1 MQLVKDGISYI
12 QISTTSMS
20 LSDLCAMVLWVWMI
34 KKNKK
39 TEAFF
44 FSFAGNE
51 KHSWWE
57 WRSVKVNMVLLKY
70 LPRPVGGLQGNQHCY
85 SGKLADTQNHLELIM
100 AHSCRSIRT
109 NTHRR
114 THGAQTRAVCTVRV
128 HTSHLP
134 AHMYAG
140 ISDVPEEGMG
150 GSGFVKWQL
159 YVLHETTQSVHTQP
173 GRRQI
178 GLCGY

>member
-12 QISTTSMS
+12 QISTTTMS
-20 LSDLCAMVLWVWMI
+20 LSDLCAVVFWERMI
-34 KKNKK
+34 KKKII
-39 TEAFF
+39 
-44 FSFAGNE
+44 FSFFYAGNE

-57 WRSVKVNMVLLKY
+57 WRSVKANMVLLKY

-100 AHSCRSIRT
+100 AHSCRSVRI
-109 NTHRR
+109 NTHQR
-114 THGAQTRAVCTVRV
+114 TQGAQTRAVCTVRI

-140 ISDVPEEGMG
+140 ISDVPEGG
-150 GSGFVKWQL
+150 VWRGSGFVKWQL
-159 YVLHETTQSVHTQP
+159 HALHEMVQSVQSILGGQHTNQD
-173 GRRQI
+173 GD
-178 GLCGY
+178 